1 MSVNIMNKY
10 IEITRKQILMYLRL
24 IFEDSYNKKYN
35 DIYIEK
41 YINTRYYNF
50 FYDNEKDNNTIR
62 KTILDELKKTQE
74 YIISNNSQD
83 RELIE
88 QIYIFFCY
96 FLYFD
101 NVIYCKELKTKISQI
116 AKLRKRILNK
126 DDERFEADLCKEM
139 KSISFEKEDL
149 LSRFDSDEF
158 FIKLTNYLNIK
169 NVYKV
174 KIKQSIKFPIEY
186 SEIAVN
192 KVFNTGLINEDKL
205 TIEYY
210 LIVVQIIKDVIRQNF
225 RKQYIVE
232 FAETLLTK
240 PKKIKGLLNIIDN
253 AVVQD
258 KISLKIRNE
267 YYLENKEKV
276 YELMREG
283 FRFAIILDNSFE
295 INYKNMENL
304 KMFKYVLLNKDSKH
318 YSQIMKLNENVNNNI
333 IEI

>member
-1 MSVNIMNKY
+1 MSINIMDKY
-10 IEITRKQILMYLRL
+10 IEITKRQILMYFKM
-24 IFEDSYNKKYN
+24 IFEDSYNKRYN
-35 DIYIEK
+35 DIYIDK

-50 FYDNEKDNNTIR
+50 FYDSDENSTIR
-62 KTILDELKKTQE
+62 KIILDELKKTQE
-74 YIISNNSQD
+74 YVISTNFQD
-83 RELIE
+83 KELIE

-101 NVIYCKELKTKISQI
+101 NVIYCKDIKNKISQI
-116 AKLRKRILNK
+116 SKLRKRLLNK
-126 DDERFEADLCKEM
+126 DDEQFEANLYKEM
-139 KSISFEKEDL
+139 KTINFEKEDL
-149 LSRFDSDEF
+149 LTKFETDEF
-158 FIKLTNYLNIK
+158 FIKITNYPSVKNIYRVNIK
-169 NVYKV
+169 
-174 KIKQSIKFPIEY
+174 QLIKFPVEY

-192 KVFNTGLINEDKL
+192 KVFNMGIINEDKL

-225 RKQYIVE
+225 KKQYIVE
-232 FAETLLTK
+232 FAETLLAK

-253 AVVQD
+253 AAVQD
-258 KISLKIRNE
+258 KVTLKIRNE

-304 KMFKYVLLNKDSKH
+304 KMFKYVLLNKESKH

>member
-1 MSVNIMNKY
+1 MSINIMDKY
-10 IEITRKQILMYLRL
+10 IEITKRQILMYFKMIL
-24 IFEDSYNKKYN
+24 EDSYNKRYN
-35 DIYIEK
+35 DIYIDK

-50 FYDNEKDNNTIR
+50 FYDSDENSTIR
-62 KTILDELKKTQE
+62 KIILDELKKTQE
-74 YIISNNSQD
+74 YVISTNFQD
-83 RELIE
+83 KELIE

-101 NVIYCKELKTKISQI
+101 NVIYCKDIKNKISQI
-116 AKLRKRILNK
+116 SKLRKRLLNK
-126 DDERFEADLCKEM
+126 DDEQFEANLYKEM
-139 KSISFEKEDL
+139 KTINFEKEDL
-149 LSRFDSDEF
+149 LTKFETDEF
-158 FIKLTNYLNIK
+158 FIKITNYPSVKNIYRVNIK
-169 NVYKV
+169 
-174 KIKQSIKFPIEY
+174 QLIKFPVEY

-192 KVFNTGLINEDKL
+192 KVFNMGIINEDKL

-225 RKQYIVE
+225 KKQYIVE
-232 FAETLLTK
+232 FAETLLAK

-253 AVVQD
+253 AAVQD
-258 KISLKIRNE
+258 KVTLKIRNE

-304 KMFKYVLLNKDSKH
+304 KMFKYVLLNKESKH

>member
-1 MSVNIMNKY
+1 MSINIMDKY
-10 IEITRKQILMYLRL
+10 IEITKRQILMYFKM
-24 IFEDSYNKKYN
+24 IFEDSYNKRYN
-35 DIYIEK
+35 DIYIDK

-50 FYDNEKDNNTIR
+50 FYDSDENSTIR
-62 KTILDELKKTQE
+62 KIILDELKKTQE
-74 YIISNNSQD
+74 YVISTNFQD
-83 RELIE
+83 KELIE

-101 NVIYCKELKTKISQI
+101 NVIYCKDIKNKISQI
-116 AKLRKRILNK
+116 SKLRKRLLNK
-126 DDERFEADLCKEM
+126 DDEQFEANLYKEM
-139 KSISFEKEDL
+139 KTINFEKEDL
-149 LSRFDSDEF
+149 LTKFETDEF
-158 FIKLTNYLNIK
+158 FIKITNYPSAKNIYRVNIK
-169 NVYKV
+169 
-174 KIKQSIKFPIEY
+174 QLIKFPVEY

-192 KVFNTGLINEDKL
+192 KVFNMGIINEDKL

-225 RKQYIVE
+225 KKQYIVE
-232 FAETLLTK
+232 FAETLLAK

-253 AVVQD
+253 AAVQD
-258 KISLKIRNE
+258 KVTLKIRNE

-304 KMFKYVLLNKDSKH
+304 KMFKYVLLNKESKH

>member
-1 MSVNIMNKY
+1 MSINIMDKY
-10 IEITRKQILMYLRL
+10 IEITKRQILMYFKM
-24 IFEDSYNKKYN
+24 IFEDSYNKRYN
-35 DIYIEK
+35 DIYIDK

-50 FYDNEKDNNTIR
+50 FYDSDENSTIR
-62 KTILDELKKTQE
+62 KIILDELKKTQE
-74 YIISNNSQD
+74 YVISTNFQD
-83 RELIE
+83 KELIE

-101 NVIYCKELKTKISQI
+101 NVIYCKDIKNKISQI
-116 AKLRKRILNK
+116 SKLRKRLLNK
-126 DDERFEADLCKEM
+126 DDEQFEVNLYKEM
-139 KSISFEKEDL
+139 KTINFEKEDL
-149 LSRFDSDEF
+149 LTKFETDEF
-158 FIKLTNYLNIK
+158 FIKITNYPSVKNIYRVNIK
-169 NVYKV
+169 
-174 KIKQSIKFPIEY
+174 QLIKFPVEY

-192 KVFNTGLINEDKL
+192 KVFNMGIINEDKL

-225 RKQYIVE
+225 KKQYIVE
-232 FAETLLTK
+232 FAETLLAK

-253 AVVQD
+253 AAVQD
-258 KISLKIRNE
+258 KVTLKIRNE

-304 KMFKYVLLNKDSKH
+304 KMFKYVLLNKESKH